1 MWAPSPHTKPWRMLG
16 PMRTRSLTVAQ
27 HEAAHIVVGTALG
40 MRMRRAVLE
49 AEPGWS
55 WSGGV
60 WFDGRASTTEAWGL
74 MLAAGVAWEW
84 ATVGHARGAI
94 GDLAVLRSMGVPT
107 RARVRALATASGAML
122 AGLGAV
128 HARVTR
134 ALLARDLAGA
144 DVAALAR
151 GERLSDAET

>member
-1 MWAPSPHTKPWRMLG
+1 MSARRPLD
-16 PMRTRSLTVAQ
+16 VAQ

-40 MRMRRAVLE
+40 MRLRRAVLE
-49 AEPGWS
+49 QVPGWE

-84 ATVGHARGAI
+84 ATVGHARGAR

-107 RARVRALATASGAML
+107 RDRVRALATASGAML
-122 AGLGAV
+122 AALGAA

-134 ALLARDLAGA
+134 ALLARDLTGA
-144 DVAALAR
+144 DIAALAR
-151 GERLSDAET
+151 GERIETNE